1 MALSKRSAPRGK
13 GNFLNVAFYVYILR
27 LSNSQLYVGSTED
40 LARRFAEHQA
50 GSGGRT
56 TALFRPLELV
66 YSELHPDRSA
76 AVKREQQLKRWTRA
90 KKLAL
95 IKHDINGL
103 KRLAQC
109 HSTLSGKSSG

>member
-1 MALSKRSAPRGK
+1 M
-13 GNFLNVAFYVYILR
+13 AFYVYILR

-40 LARRFAEHQA
+40 LARRFVEHQT

-56 TALFRPLELV
+56 TALVRPLELI
-66 YSELHPDRSA
+66 YSEVHLDRCA
-76 AVKREQQLKRWTRA
+76 AVNRERQLKRWSRT

-95 IKHDINGL
+95 INGNLAAL

-109 HSTLSGKSSG
+109 HSS

>member
-1 MALSKRSAPRGK
+1 MG
-13 GNFLNVAFYVYILR
+13 FQVYILG
-27 LSNSQLYVGSTED
+27 LAGGQLYVGSTNN
-40 LARRFAEHQA
+40 LPRRLAEHRT
-50 GSGGRT
+50 GNGGRT
-56 TALFRPLELV
+56 TALSATVELL

-109 HSTLSGKSSG
+109 HSTLIGKSSG